1 MVYTGRNTLDRDR
14 PREREEADLTTK
26 LITYISCALACA
38 MLVAAPGRGGASASG
53 RGPDVGQATG
63 QRGGG
68 GRADAP
74 TVGPGN
80 LMTGVW
86 GADPVAG
93 RLARL
98 GLDDASRTSAP
109 SYKRPFYNKAKEM
122 LFSGKQVTSYTISK
136 FDPDFYCEVRKHY
149 GFVWFEMQHST
160 MSWDDVAKMIAA
172 CPGPDGAAPMIRM
185 PDQLESSIQKATDLG
200 AIGLIFP
207 TMRDGH
213 QALEAAR
220 YSRFPPFGRRSSG
233 SGQAGSVWSNVPGGY
248 QNTYNDNM
256 LVVVMLETLD
266 GIINADEI
274 ASTFGIDVVIQGNND
289 LSRFSGWAQTDPR
302 YQSLL
307 TVSRNATLQAG
318 KFWGNA
324 GAQYLTG
331 NPLSPDVRFVQ
342 NGPSMDGWTPPAR
355 GRGNDR
361 RADDRRARRREAAAG
376 AASSLFARP
385 RTRGIHET
393 VGARPPLR
401 RQAAVDGHLLD
412 ERLPTVCVVLTALV
426 FIQSPAPTAL
436 I

>member
-1 MVYTGRNTLDRDR
+1 MG
-14 PREREEADLTTK
+14 TTR
-26 LITYISCALACA
+26 LIISAKVLVLACLVLVA
-38 MLVAAPGRGGASASG
+38 MQVQRPGAVAAPGGGHDASQTAPAGS
-53 RGPDVGQATG
+53 RG
-63 QRGGG
+63 QRGG

-74 TVGPGN
+74 TVGPGT

-86 GADPVAG
+86 GPDP
-93 RLARL
+93 LA
-98 GLDDASRTSAP
+98 LDSRGWGWITRSYISA
-109 SYKRPFYNKAKEM
+109 SYKRPFYNRAKEM
-122 LFSGKQVTSYTISK
+122 LFGEKQVTSYTIST

-149 GFVWFEMQHST
+149 GYVWFEMQHST
-160 MSWDDVAKMIAA
+160 MSWDNVAKMIAA

-207 TMRDGH
+207 TIRDGN

-233 SGQAGSVWSNVPGGY
+233 SGQASRIWADVPGGY
-248 QNTYNDNM
+248 QNTYNDNV

-274 ASTFGIDVVIQGNND
+274 ANTFGIDVVIQGNND
-289 LSRFSGWAQTDPR
+289 LSRFSGWSQTDPR

-307 TVSRNATLQAG
+307 TISRNATLKAG

-355 GRGNDR
+355 GRGNSTEEPTIGMPGRGR
-361 RADDRRARRREAAAG
+361 RG
-376 AASSLFARP
+376 GGL
-385 RTRGIHET
+385 
-393 VGARPPLR
+393 
-401 RQAAVDGHLLD
+401 
-412 ERLPTVCVVLTALV
+412 
-426 FIQSPAPTAL
+426 
-436 I
+436 

>member
-1 MVYTGRNTLDRDR
+1 MTMWPSVRSVGVFAVVCATL
-14 PREREEADLTTK
+14 
-26 LITYISCALACA
+26 IA
-38 MLVAAPGRGGASASG
+38 MQAQRQDAAVGASGVQDATQAAPGRGGQRGAG
-53 RGPDVGQATG
+53 RG
-63 QRGGG
+63 RG
-68 GRADAP
+68 DAP

-80 LMTGVW
+80 LVTGVW
-86 GADPVAG
+86 GADPTPV
-93 RLARL
+93 
-98 GLDDASRTSAP
+98 DSRDWGWMTRSYVGAN
-109 SYKRPFYNKAKEM
+109 YKRPFYNKAKEL
-122 LFSGKQVTSYTISK
+122 LFSGKQVTSYTI
-136 FDPDFYCEVRKHY
+136 YCEVRKHY

-160 MSWDDVAKMIAA
+160 MSWDNVAKMIAA
-172 CPGPDGAAPMIRM
+172 CPGPDGAAPFIRM

-207 TMRDGH
+207 TMRDGN

-233 SGQAGSVWSNVPGGY
+233 SGQAGSIWAGVPGGY
-248 QNTYNDNM
+248 QNTYNDNV

-274 ASTFGIDVVIQGNND
+274 ANTFGIDVVIQGNND

-307 TVSRNATLQAG
+307 TVSRNATLHAG

-355 GRGNDR
+355 GRGNTSEEPTIGVPD
-361 RADDRRARRREAAAG
+361 G
-376 AASSLFARP
+376 
-385 RTRGIHET
+385 RGR
-393 VGARPPLR
+393 GRGGR
-401 RQAAVDGHLLD
+401 
-412 ERLPTVCVVLTALV
+412 
-426 FIQSPAPTAL
+426 
-436 I
+436 